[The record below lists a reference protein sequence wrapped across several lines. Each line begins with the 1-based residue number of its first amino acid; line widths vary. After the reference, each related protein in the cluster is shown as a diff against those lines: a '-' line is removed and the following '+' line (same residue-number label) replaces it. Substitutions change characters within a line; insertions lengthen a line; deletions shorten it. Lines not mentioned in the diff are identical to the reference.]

1 MDFRIP
7 KIHDILKH
15 FLEQKFKHR
24 PFFLMSMG
32 NKIMIKRIEPK
43 FLVPDCNIST
53 YSNLVK
59 TVKHLVIGELS
70 LENIH
75 NFVPIMVKYG

>member
-1 MDFRIP
+1 
-7 KIHDILKH
+7 
-15 FLEQKFKHR
+15 
-24 PFFLMSMG
+24 
-32 NKIMIKRIEPK
+32 MIKRIEPK

>member
-1 MDFRIP
+1 
-7 KIHDILKH
+7 
-15 FLEQKFKHR
+15 
-24 PFFLMSMG
+24 MSMG

-59 TVKHLVIGELS
+59 TVKHLVIGEYWS
-70 LENIH
+70 QNIH
-75 NFVPIMVKYG
+75 NFVLIMVEYG